1 MAAKKTRIL
10 YWCIYSNKVIQYSF
24 ELMQSTQMMSPGSH
38 PAVPG
43 ASPNAPSHILGLSLK
58 RSIDL
63 DTASLEVESSSVTI
77 DDAYATWNSMDSVGR
92 KCGPIQNDPK

>member
-1 MAAKKTRIL
+1 MTAKKTRSL
-10 YWCIYSNKVIQYSF
+10 YWCIYSNKVSQYSF

-43 ASPNAPSHILGLSLK
+43 ASPNASSHIPGLCPK

-77 DDAYATWNSMDSVGR
+77 DDAYATWHSMDSVGR
-92 KCGPIQNDPK
+92 KCTPLQNDSE